1 MSVKTVWLRKVAY
14 IESNRLAFHQWL
26 VVLDAKVE
34 PLVVAGSVGVYT
46 HVKVVF
52 VRLNLVD
59 PI

>member
-1 MSVKTVWLRKVAY
+1 MSVKTVWLRKVADV
-14 IESNRLAFHQWL
+14 ESDRLAFHQWL
-26 VVLDAKVE
+26 VVLDAEVE

-52 VRLNLVD
+52 VRLNLVY